1 MRYIIWIIILV
12 IIIYLL
18 MSPNKEKFTGCHPG
32 YSAEYPV
39 EYPRWG
45 RTPWGRLQRNLGI
58 STGWSW
64 GRNWNYNRN
73 YWW

>member
-1 MRYIIWIIILV
+1 MKYIIWIIIIV
-12 IIIYLL
+12 IVIYLL
-18 MSPNKEKFTGCHPG
+18 LPNKEKFDGCYPG
-32 YSAEYPV
+32 YSALYPV

-58 STGWSW
+58 GTGWNFSRSW
-64 GRNWNYNRN
+64 LYNRY